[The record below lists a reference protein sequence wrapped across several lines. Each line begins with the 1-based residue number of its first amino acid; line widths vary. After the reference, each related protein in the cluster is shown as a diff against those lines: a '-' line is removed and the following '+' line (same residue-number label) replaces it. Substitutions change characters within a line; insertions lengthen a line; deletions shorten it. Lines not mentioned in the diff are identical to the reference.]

1 MPRVARVDIANYP
14 YHIINRTIMRLRVFS
29 TDKEYERFE
38 KIIEKA
44 AEEIG
49 VKIIAYVIMP
59 NHWHFLLYPG
69 KDGDLGLFM
78 HQLTNT
84 HTRQVKSL
92 TKTIGTGPLY
102 QGRYKSFIIQK
113 NEHFLTVLKYIERN
127 PVRAGLATVA
137 EDWRWGSAWRRT
149 YGTPKQKKLFAD
161 SPVDLP
167 ANYRHWINA
176 PESLRELEQIR
187 TSVNKARP
195 YGADDWVRKT
205 VKQFNLDAT
214 LRNPG
219 RPKGGNRE

>member
-1 MPRVARVDIANYP
+1 
-14 YHIINRTIMRLRVFS
+14 MR
-29 TDKEYERFE
+29 
-38 KIIEKA
+38 
-44 AEEIG
+44 
-49 VKIIAYVIMP
+49 IIAYVIMP
-59 NHWHFLLYPG
+59 NHWHFLLYPR

-113 NEHFLTVLKYIERN
+113 DEHFLTVLKYIERN
-127 PVRAGLATVA
+127 PVRAGLAAST
-137 EDWRWGSAWRRT
+137 EDWRWGSAWRRA
-149 YGTPKQKKLFAD
+149 YGTPKQKKLLAD

-176 PESLRELEQIR
+176 PESLKELEEIR
-187 TSVNKARP
+187 TSINKARP
-195 YGADDWVRKT
+195 YGADGWVEKT

-219 RPKGGNRE
+219 RPRGGDRK